1 MSNKGHGHVV
11 TLEEALNLLSREIS
25 INVNV
30 MEDVLSQIEKHQRTL
45 KKLNKRLRKLEKRK

>member
-1 MSNKGHGHVV
+1 MSDKGRVV